1 MPCEKRME
9 DFDIEETNNKLG
21 VLWTWDFDPS
31 SRQPIYTILRA
42 EELQET
48 VPMMPHWEPNS
59 ANWSIKGGVFKN
71 KFLMDPRRRP
81 PWPKRCQCLD

>member
-1 MPCEKRME
+1 ME

-48 VPMMPHWEPNS
+48 VY
-59 ANWSIKGGVFKN
+59 
-71 KFLMDPRRRP
+71 
-81 PWPKRCQCLD
+81 Q